1 MQNKLEQVEVLLII
15 SDFSLTEEGVGDS
28 SVSTLYE
35 PRLIDKCL
43 EEISWLL
50 SPNVIVAYGN
60 NPKSVGE
67 ELLRKWSKRFKRL
80 QYLSVDECKSINDIL
95 RQVEDRQLLKTDFLF
110 VYNCAT
116 FCSVNLES
124 WIENFRTLRKQNK
137 NAVATLIYSEI
148 DVDES
153 SNNSLI
159 CYRTCTKKLVNYNLI
174 EGSKGRRYL
183 QTKKDIFLIE
193 TTFRT
198 DLFPLNIFICALD
211 FIGHFAGNYDFNCVD
226 NIILDILSNEE
237 VIGQEIY
244 LNILE
249 KNKIENLEEF
259 EKIIKIKN
267 SGKKKIKEFPGN
279 CSDISDE
286 EENEEGEEEN
296 IKSVGEGNNKQE
308 FTQFIL
314 EVRESMQELFEKE
327 RNTSKSINE
336 SEFSNLKLEIS
347 SCKLAYNVPMDELPR
362 LIFLSFIGIPGV
374 TQQLVLFK
382 KSFDQWMILWN
393 FYFKK
398 LTTRIG
404 ILHALEDF
412 STENENF
419 CRILPNILHWL
430 NQEKEFLEDE
440 QIILWYSSLNEESPL
455 RLLPKLGELVEWL
468 KEEEGRRNKYINKL
482 KLFGCFY

>member
-1 MQNKLEQVEVLLII
+1 MQNKLEQVEVLVII
-15 SDFSLTEEGVGDS
+15 SDFSLTEEGIEDS
-28 SVSTLYE
+28 SVFTLYE
-35 PRLIDKCL
+35 PRLINKCL

-50 SPNVIVAYGN
+50 SPNVVVAYGN

-67 ELLRKWSKRFKRL
+67 ELLKKWSKRFKRL

-116 FCSVNLES
+116 FCSVNLEC
-124 WIENFRTLRKQNK
+124 WIENFRALRKQNK

-183 QTKKDIFLIE
+183 QTKKDIFLTE

-249 KNKIENLEEF
+249 KNKIENLKEF
-259 EKIIKIKN
+259 ERIIKIKN

-279 CSDISDE
+279 CSDVSDE

-296 IKSVGEGNNKQE
+296 IKSVGEGNNKQ
-308 FTQFIL
+308 
-314 EVRESMQELFEKE
+314 
-327 RNTSKSINE
+327 
-336 SEFSNLKLEIS
+336 
-347 SCKLAYNVPMDELPR
+347 
-362 LIFLSFIGIPGV
+362 
-374 TQQLVLFK
+374 VLF
-382 KSFDQWMILWN
+382 I
-393 FYFKK
+393 
-398 LTTRIG
+398 
-404 ILHALEDF
+404 
-412 STENENF
+412 
-419 CRILPNILHWL
+419 
-430 NQEKEFLEDE
+430 
-440 QIILWYSSLNEESPL
+440 
-455 RLLPKLGELVEWL
+455 
-468 KEEEGRRNKYINKL
+468 
-482 KLFGCFY
+482 

>member
-15 SDFSLTEEGVGDS
+15 SDFSLTEEGGVGDS

-50 SPNVIVAYGN
+50 SPNVVVAYGN

-67 ELLRKWSKRFKRL
+67 ELLKKWSKRFKRL

-124 WIENFRTLRKQNK
+124 WIEDFRALRKQNK

-148 DVDES
+148 DVDVS

-259 EKIIKIKN
+259 EK
-267 SGKKKIKEFPGN
+267 
-279 CSDISDE
+279 
-286 EENEEGEEEN
+286 
-296 IKSVGEGNNKQE
+296 
-308 FTQFIL
+308 
-314 EVRESMQELFEKE
+314 
-327 RNTSKSINE
+327 
-336 SEFSNLKLEIS
+336 
-347 SCKLAYNVPMDELPR
+347 
-362 LIFLSFIGIPGV
+362 
-374 TQQLVLFK
+374 
-382 KSFDQWMILWN
+382 
-393 FYFKK
+393 
-398 LTTRIG
+398 
-404 ILHALEDF
+404 
-412 STENENF
+412 
-419 CRILPNILHWL
+419 
-430 NQEKEFLEDE
+430 
-440 QIILWYSSLNEESPL
+440 
-455 RLLPKLGELVEWL
+455 
-468 KEEEGRRNKYINKL
+468 
-482 KLFGCFY
+482 

>member
-1 MQNKLEQVEVLLII
+1 
-15 SDFSLTEEGVGDS
+15 
-28 SVSTLYE
+28 
-35 PRLIDKCL
+35 
-43 EEISWLL
+43 
-50 SPNVIVAYGN
+50 
-60 NPKSVGE
+60 
-67 ELLRKWSKRFKRL
+67 L
-80 QYLSVDECKSINDIL
+80 QYLSVEECKSINDIL

-124 WIENFRTLRKQNK
+124 WIEDFRALRKQNK

-148 DVDES
+148 DVDAS

-159 CYRTCTKKLVNYNLI
+159 CFRTCTKKLVNYNLI

-259 EKIIKIKN
+259 EKINKIKN

-296 IKSVGEGNNKQE
+296 IKSVGEGNNKQV
-308 FTQFIL
+308 L
-314 EVRESMQELFEKE
+314 ESMQELFEKE
-327 RNTSKSINE
+327 QNTSNAINE

-374 TQQLVLFK
+374 TQQLAL
-382 KSFDQWMILWN
+382 
-393 FYFKK
+393 
-398 LTTRIG
+398 IG
-404 ILHALEDF
+404 ILYALEDF

-455 RLLPKLGELVEWL
+455 LLLPKLGELVTVMIGGEPYTL
-468 KEEEGRRNKYINKL
+468 G
-482 KLFGCFY
+482 LFDTAGQEDYDRLRPLSYPQTDVFLVCFSVVAPASYENVREKMAALAPAPPEKRKRCAVL

>member
-1 MQNKLEQVEVLLII
+1 MQNKLEQVEVLVII
-15 SDFSLTEEGVGDS
+15 SDFSLTEEGGIGDS
-28 SVSTLYE
+28 SVFTLYE
-35 PRLIDKCL
+35 ARLIDKCL

-67 ELLRKWSKRFKRL
+67 ELLKKWSKRFKRL
-80 QYLSVDECKSINDIL
+80 QYLSVEECKSINDIL

-124 WIENFRTLRKQNK
+124 WIEDFRALRKQNK

-159 CYRTCTKKLVNYNLI
+159 CFRTCTKKL
-174 EGSKGRRYL
+174 
-183 QTKKDIFLIE
+183 
-193 TTFRT
+193 
-198 DLFPLNIFICALD
+198 
-211 FIGHFAGNYDFNCVD
+211 
-226 NIILDILSNEE
+226 
-237 VIGQEIY
+237 
-244 LNILE
+244 
-249 KNKIENLEEF
+249 
-259 EKIIKIKN
+259 
-267 SGKKKIKEFPGN
+267 KKIKEFPGN

-296 IKSVGEGNNKQE
+296 IESLGEGNNKQE

-327 RNTSKSINE
+327 QNTSKAINE

-374 TQQLVLFK
+374 TQQLALFK
-382 KSFDQWMILWN
+382 K
-393 FYFKK
+393 
-398 LTTRIG
+398 
-404 ILHALEDF
+404 DF

-440 QIILWYSSLNEESPL
+440 QIIL
-455 RLLPKLGELVEWL
+455 
-468 KEEEGRRNKYINKL
+468 
-482 KLFGCFY
+482 